1 MKSTEILPHLF
12 RTEHQ
17 KMVAVL
23 CRIFGTDYL
32 EVAEDIV
39 SDTFLAASELWG
51 LKGLPKNPTGWL
63 YVTAKHKTLDY
74 LRRNQLFR
82 DKISPQLVYHAEKKV
97 DFNFDLNID
106 LSEKNIKDSQLSML
120 FVVCHPCNKPEAQ
133 IGLALN
139 LLCGFG
145 ADEIATAFL
154 TNREVIYKRLQ
165 RAKEQLR
172 KEGIVIEGPSSNQI
186 EERLPTV
193 LMTLYLLFNEGYYS
207 LSQDNN
213 LRRDLCMDAMR
224 LVILLTEH
232 KQTALPSVYALLAL
246 MCFHA
251 SRFDARIN
259 RAGESVLYGDQKPE
273 LWEQGL
279 IEKGRQYLNQA
290 TKNNM
295 TVSRFH
301 IEAGIAFWHSYPGDY
316 PQKWEQVLQLY
327 NQLLII
333 EYSPVA
339 ALNRTYALAKANG
352 KPAAIKEAEKIAL
365 EGNHLYHALLGE
377 LYTDVDAEK
386 ALWHLQRA
394 RKLVKTQAEM
404 ALMDRKINQLQKES
418 AS

>member
-51 LKGLPKNPTGWL
+51 LKGLPKNPAGWL

-377 LYTDVDAEK
+377 LYTDVDGEK